1 MLAFFSRIFL
11 LVLAIILIVVGLILL
26 PLPIPFGLITI
37 ILGVSILISSNDT
50 AAGMGSKF
58 AAEKSSAQRP
68 SECARPPSA
77 CPAQPNYTSYH
88 ALKAG

>member
-50 AAGMGSKF
+50 AAEWVRNLRRRNPRLNGRLNALG
-58 AAEKSSAQRP
+58 RRLP
-68 SECARPPSA
+68 ARLSRIIHRTTP
-77 CPAQPNYTSYH
+77 
-88 ALKAG
+88 